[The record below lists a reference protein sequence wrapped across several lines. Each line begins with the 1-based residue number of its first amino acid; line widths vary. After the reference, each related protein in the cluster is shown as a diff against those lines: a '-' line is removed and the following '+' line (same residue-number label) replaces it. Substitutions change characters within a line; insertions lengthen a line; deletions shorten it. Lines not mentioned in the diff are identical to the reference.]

1 MRLHEQVYKVTEV
14 ARSTAS
20 CSGFSYVLY
29 PVD

>member
-20 CSGFSYVLY
+20 CAGFSYVL
-29 PVD
+29 